1 MSKRASSARAVGP
14 DAATAARQT
23 AHAAAAVRV
32 LVLLRVK
39 IQRSFLP
46 IPLLHGPTGVCGK
59 GKSARQAPVLL
70 RRRARPLVAIDR
82 LQRLLHFWGLP
93 TFLAELLSPRVTG
106 GRSLPAHLQ

>member
-39 IQRSFLP
+39 IQHSFLP

-70 RRRARPLVAIDR
+70 RRRAARWSRLIDCSAFFIFGVC
-82 LQRLLHFWGLP
+82 Q
-93 TFLAELLSPRVTG
+93 
-106 GRSLPAHLQ
+106 RSLLTCLALA